1 MNLVIVVVPVWFRWL
16 LKSWPQYCC
25 TVWHRFALIASV
37 NNKLNFDRVEV
48 VSTSCPLTAGYSKR
62 ARTNSQPTIVVF
74 FSACNA
80 PSTRLTEQR
89 YSVLFTKRIRDWNLL
104 ISCEYCPRMP
114 VVVQGYTTYYQVHS
128 ERLTFFDKGL
138 SFAFLF
144 NFVMDEVMDNALG
157 NLQEVGVQMDNKERP
172 FGLDYVDYL
181 VYSFE
186 SS

>member
-1 MNLVIVVVPVWFRWL
+1 M
-16 LKSWPQYCC
+16 
-25 TVWHRFALIASV
+25 
-37 NNKLNFDRVEV
+37 
-48 VSTSCPLTAGYSKR
+48 
-62 ARTNSQPTIVVF
+62 
-74 FSACNA
+74 
-80 PSTRLTEQR
+80 
-89 YSVLFTKRIRDWNLL
+89 
-104 ISCEYCPRMP
+104 
-114 VVVQGYTTYYQVHS
+114 VVQGYTTYYQVHS